1 MDRFNQ
7 QRQTPAQ
14 PSNRLADALSLAQKA
29 ANGDP
34 RGFIDQLIQ
43 NNQTVTLPDG
53 RSMYVK
59 DLASMAEGKT
69 AQQLLSQLGL
79 S

>member
-1 MDRFNQ
+1 M
-7 QRQTPAQ
+7 
-14 PSNRLADALSLAQKA
+14 SLAQKV
-29 ANGDP
+29 ANGNP

-43 NNQTVTLPDG
+43 TNQTVTLPDG